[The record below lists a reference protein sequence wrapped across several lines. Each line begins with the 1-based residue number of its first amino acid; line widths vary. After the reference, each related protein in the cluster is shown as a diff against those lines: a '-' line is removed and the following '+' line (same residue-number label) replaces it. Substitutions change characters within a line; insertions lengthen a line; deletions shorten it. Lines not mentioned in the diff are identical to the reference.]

1 MRSEVT
7 GMSKTI
13 APEVAADDVANNEE
27 AVNQMFAEMKRANE
41 KMMRDGEEI
50 DRLKA
55 ETGEILLKLKAA

>member
-1 MRSEVT
+1 
-7 GMSKTI
+7 MSKTI